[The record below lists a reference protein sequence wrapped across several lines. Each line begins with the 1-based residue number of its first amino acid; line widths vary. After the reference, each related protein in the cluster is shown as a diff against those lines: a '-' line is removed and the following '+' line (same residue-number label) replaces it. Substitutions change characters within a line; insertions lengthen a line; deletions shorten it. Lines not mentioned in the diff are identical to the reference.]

1 MYSSMQKFV
10 EVDVQDVALSG
21 QSTSDESGNN
31 KVTDSGAF
39 ASGVAVGDI
48 LHDTTDDRMYLVAA
62 IDNVNTLSLTPI
74 GATQGNGVGN
84 GKDFIIYSATA
95 SSKQLISSSGV
106 VIVENAA
113 ADPINSEVNVQY
125 CGKDG
130 IAVKITHEAVAAGS
144 EAMRDAFQDAIEAS
158 LIQAWPLVKYEWELP
173 PSKILTINKI

>member
-62 IDNVNTLSLTPI
+62 LDSVNTLSLTPI

-95 SSKQLISSSGV
+95 SSK
-106 VIVENAA
+106 
-113 ADPINSEVNVQY
+113 
-125 CGKDG
+125 
-130 IAVKITHEAVAAGS
+130 
-144 EAMRDAFQDAIEAS
+144 
-158 LIQAWPLVKYEWELP
+158 
-173 PSKILTINKI
+173 TINFFFGSCNCRERCCRSNKQ

>member
-10 EVDVQDVALSG
+10 EVDVQDVAIEG
-21 QSTSDESGNN
+21 TSTADQAGNN
-31 KVTDSGAF
+31 KVEDTGAF

-48 LHDTTDDRMYLVAA
+48 LHDTSDDRMYTVSALDSA
-62 IDNVNTLSLTPI
+62 NVLSLTAI
-74 GATQGNGVGN
+74 GAVQGNGVGN
-84 GKDFIIYSATA
+84 GKNFIIYSNSS

-130 IAVKITHEAVAAGS
+130 IAVKITHAAVAAGS
-144 EAMRDAFQDAIEAS
+144 EAMRDAFQDAVEAS

-173 PSKILTINKI
+173 PSKILTINKV